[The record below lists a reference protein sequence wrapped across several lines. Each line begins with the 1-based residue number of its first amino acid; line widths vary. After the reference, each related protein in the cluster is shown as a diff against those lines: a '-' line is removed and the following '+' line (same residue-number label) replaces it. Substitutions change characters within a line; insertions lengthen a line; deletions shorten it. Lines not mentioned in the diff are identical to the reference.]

1 MPKIPRSASIGKS
14 IGVRMALSRQKDIN
28 KEEIKYSDYMKLEKM
43 RKFKRLP
50 RLVDKRSP
58 VKFTCPNCSRDGQTQ
73 TNYELTGTQ
82 FCCCITMC
90 WLGCYCCCLPFCC
103 CKMYNVKH
111 SCPKCYYQLG
121 ESGK

>member
-1 MPKIPRSASIGKS
+1 MAPMPLASSSPRAQSE
-14 IGVRMALSRQKDIN
+14 VQ
-28 KEEIKYSDYMKLEKM
+28 KYSDYIRLEKM

-50 RLVDKRSP
+50 RLVGQRSS
-58 VKFTCPNCSRDGQTQ
+58 VKFTCPHCNREGHTA
-73 TNYELTGTQ
+73 TNYEVTGTQ
-82 FCCCITMC
+82 ICCCVSLC
-90 WLGCYCCCLPFCC
+90 WGCCCTLFACFTPFCC